1 MPTTPVKQQAA
12 GRQVICGLIEDSAS
26 YCKWEN
32 HAVQSIHRVEDKW
45 ETSVESSIRC
55 RAPTAYWESI
65 VRERRTGIQAYAN
78 ASPET
83 AKSLVPVVQ
92 PQCNDPP
99 RSRTCMGCWESPSL
113 LFEHMAATR
122 FTGRAWAAW
131 AHLMGISQDFNRFHI
146 SSRRW
151 WSWVL
156 AVDCLGAPG

>member
-1 MPTTPVKQQAA
+1 M
-12 GRQVICGLIEDSAS
+12 GESCGPEHTQGED
-26 YCKWEN
+26 
-32 HAVQSIHRVEDKW
+32 RW

-65 VRERRTGIQAYAN
+65 VSERRTGRHTPTQARRQQNHWSQSCNRSATQEN
-78 ASPET
+78 HGKP
-83 AKSLVPVVQ
+83 VP
-92 PQCNDPP
+92 DPP

-122 FTGRAWAAW
+122 FTGRAWATW